1 MTIVQTFIVE
11 PTSELAVCARWR
23 AGAFS
28 VLQASSKQELRSL
41 IFLIRAPHHRHFG
54 WLVFN
59 KRAGRSTVFQFVR
72 ARRILSFR
80 AKNLGFRATNFDP
93 A

>member
-1 MTIVQTFIVE
+1 
-11 PTSELAVCARWR
+11 
-23 AGAFS
+23 

-59 KRAGRSTVFQFVR
+59 KKCWTINRVSVR
-72 ARRILSFR
+72 ARK
-80 AKNLGFRATNFDP
+80 KNLVISRQEFGISRHKL
-93 A
+93 